1 MKAVA
6 ALLVAVAGVLYVD
19 CGRATAAPD
28 LDAFLT
34 NLPTTLSGA
43 GSPEQLRA
51 ALGAAP
57 PEVTQGPGTTLR
69 FPGRDAQ
76 WLMSAWRLDRVY
88 AVATDPHQESWQLAR
103 YGQDV
108 ADPNGTRI
116 AVIPIVV
123 GNWTVRPRLAGR
135 PAGPLPNVAAG
146 ACPAYDI
153 SAYRTG
159 PAASVVG
166 IDLEM

>member
-1 MKAVA
+1 VKAVA
-6 ALLVAVAGVLYVD
+6 ALLIAAAGVWYAG
-19 CGRATAAPD
+19 CGKATAAPD

-34 NLPTTLSGA
+34 NLPTTLNAA
-43 GSPEQLRA
+43 GSPAELRA

-57 PEVTQGPGTTLR
+57 PEVAQGPGTTLR

-76 WLMSAWRLDRVY
+76 WLMTAWHLDRVY

-103 YGQDV
+103 YGHDV

-116 AVIPIVV
+116 AVIPIVL

-146 ACPAYDI
+146 ASPAYDI
-153 SAYRTG
+153 SAY
-159 PAASVVG
+159 AASVVG